1 MPAWYPNKTDIM
13 SGLFVKYHALA
24 VLPYAQVAV
33 LHIVPV
39 ATPQKNTIEY
49 NYSVDDGLPTV
60 IAYIQK
66 HPASLTDKLLYPLR
80 FIKAN
85 IKGYNLLVSKFGK
98 PHLHHVHIL
107 TRSGLLALY
116 KKITNGIPY
125 VVTEHW
131 SRYLPQNS
139 ISYAGSLRKWLT
151 KKVVKNASAIT
162 TVSKHLG
169 AAMQTHSLHNKYLQ
183 ISNVVDV
190 EYFKPLANKPANA
203 KTVFLHV
210 SCFDE
215 KPKNVMGILNVAKR
229 LEVLGLD
236 FELRFIG
243 DGKDHQMCV
252 TYAKELGVKN
262 AVFTGI
268 KTGNDLLNEYQTA
281 DAFIL
286 FSRYENQP
294 VVLLEAL
301 ACSLP
306 VIATKVGGIPEI
318 ISPQFGQIIESE
330 DEEALQQA
338 MQGIINHTLVFDR
351 EAMRRHAIENFSYQ
365 GVGLQFFN
373 IYKSI
378 LQ

>member
-66 HPASLTDKLLYPLR
+66 RPASLTDKLLYPLR

-139 ISYAGSLRKWLT
+139 TSYAGSLRKWLT

-268 KTGNDLLNEYQTA
+268 KTGNDLLHEYQTA

-351 EAMRRHAIENFSYQ
+351 EAMRRHAIENFSYL
-365 GVGLQFFN
+365 GVGLQFYN